1 MRNDFNIDVYF
12 DRGPRGVITFSGDF
26 WTRLKLA
33 WNLLRNDP
41 SYVSITFEGDDMRRL
56 FGQTGKVL
64 RRMKKARADG

>member
-1 MRNDFNIDVYF
+1 MRNDFDIDVYF
-12 DRGPRGVITFSGDF
+12 DREPRGIITFSADF

-33 WNLLRNDP
+33 WGLLRNDP
-41 SYVSITFEGDDMRRL
+41 GYVGITFEGDDMRRL